1 LNLFKIIGGTL
12 IVLGFAFRA
21 ISIAYFNLREKS
33 LPDDAK
39 IRRKFLAKKRR
50 ALFIDAAFIAFGFLV
65 LLEK

>member
-1 LNLFKIIGGTL
+1 M
-12 IVLGFAFRA
+12 LGFAFRA